1 MLRCGVVCRFFIIN
15 RTAGYGTSCGA
26 FSFRKTET
34 AAVLCILVRFFFFF
48 SLCSKSVEWRVVVW
62 CGVVWW
68 FDVGPATGAPLLAA
82 VGGWAGV
89 SCNIGR
95 TAIIW
100 VVASVYCTGMPRFS
114 SSMNSIHRAASCINT

>member
-34 AAVLCILVRFFFFF
+34 AAVLCILVRFFFF
-48 SLCSKSVEWRVVVW
+48 SLFEVRGVEG

-100 VVASVYCTGMPRFS
+100 VVA
-114 SSMNSIHRAASCINT
+114 